1 MAKTATKTPPKAPA
15 DKGAK
20 SESPPAKKV
29 PEKAYTAAD
38 IAKELGLESP
48 ALARR
53 YLRAAQI
60 SKPQGGWNWPSRD
73 AAKSAVE
80 AVKRAR
86 EAEKP
91 SK

>member
-1 MAKTATKTPPKAPA
+1 MATASKTPPKAPA
-15 DKGAK
+15 DKSGK
-20 SESPPAKKV
+20 SGSAPAKRA
-29 PEKAYTAAD
+29 PERPFTASD
-38 IAKELGLESP
+38 LAKELGLESP

-60 SKPQGGWNWPSRD
+60 SKPQGGWNWPNRD
-73 AAKSAVE
+73 AAKTAVE

-91 SK
+91 K

>member
-1 MAKTATKTPPKAPA
+1 MATASKTPPKAPA
-15 DKGAK
+15 HK
-20 SESPPAKKV
+20 SGKSASTPAKKAS
-29 PEKAYTAAD
+29 EKAFTAAD

-53 YLRAAQI
+53 FLRAAQI
-60 SKPQGGWNWPSRD
+60 QRPSSGWNWPSRD
-73 AAKSAVE
+73 AAKSAIE
-80 AVKRAR
+80 AVKKAR

>member
-1 MAKTATKTPPKAPA
+1 MATASKTPPKASA
-15 DKGAK
+15 DKGSK
-20 SESPPAKKV
+20 SESTPSKKA
-29 PEKAYTAAD
+29 PETPFTASDLAR
-38 IAKELGLESP
+38 ECGLESA

-80 AVKRAR
+80 AVKKAR